1 MAGFFD
7 QNFQHTIDY
16 VLIVCL
22 LIITAYYMYHIIV
35 SGRQNK
41 PQAAEPPFQD
51 TPSTA
56 QRAQLSKLE
65 NNRLSSGV
73 INASFNAT
81 KDNALRHYCIKSA
94 SNCAYTD
101 GYMNMNMVK
110 HVLSRGCRFL
120 DMEVYMKEGV
130 PIVAYSTNKQSL
142 ETFTSRGPALSLQ
155 GVFSTIMS
163 NAFSETS
170 PNPHDP
176 LFLHL
181 RIKTYDGTAYT
192 KIAKLIKSQLGNK
205 LYVDGQGNAV
215 PVTLDTQVPNLSGKV
230 VVIVDQHA
238 SPGYDNYAT
247 CSPENTDCYSLA
259 KMTNMTSNSHQ
270 IRTYQQKD
278 LTFQPINPPDPAVYL
293 FRIVF
298 PDIGYFENTY
308 NADSLYLMKN
318 YGVQAVAQAFFV
330 NDANLRS
337 YEEIFRNKKSAFIR
351 LESVLHEYE

>member
-7 QNFQHTIDY
+7 QNFQNIIDY
-16 VLIVCL
+16 VLIVSL
-22 LIITAYYMYHIIV
+22 LIITAYFMYHIIV
-35 SGRQNK
+35 GERKGK
-41 PQAAEPPFQD
+41 PLASPPFQD
-51 TPSTA
+51 TPTAA
-56 QRAQLSKLE
+56 QRSQLSGLE

-73 INASFNAT
+73 VNASFDAS
-81 KDNALRHYCIKSA
+81 KDNALRHYCIKSS
-94 SNCAYTD
+94 SNCAYTN

-110 HVLSRGCRFL
+110 YVLSRGCRFL
-120 DMEVYMKEGV
+120 DMEIYMKDGV

-142 ETFTSRGPALSLQ
+142 ETFTSHGPALSLQ

-170 PNPHDP
+170 PNPQDP

-205 LYVDGQGNAV
+205 HYVDGQGNAV
-215 PVTLDTQVPNLSGKV
+215 PVTLDTQVPSLLGKV
-230 VVIVDQHA
+230 VVMVDQHA

-270 IRTYQQKD
+270 IRTYHEKN

-298 PDIGYFENTY
+298 PDVGYFENTF

-337 YEEIFRNKKSAFIR
+337 YEEIFRERKSAFAR